1 VGVGMGVGVGVGM
14 GIGVYFI
21 ALYFRTSF
29 LGEFGRNIPDWNNSS
44 FSKLGVNDIF
54 QSGIP

>member
-1 VGVGMGVGVGVGM
+1 MGVGVGVGM